1 MNHWIIVVITLVFS
15 ALCSGLEIAFNSINR
30 LQLEVELTKNSFSA
44 KLIRLFFKN
53 QSRFIT
59 SLLLGNNIAL
69 IVYGM
74 SMSQL
79 LLPVAQWMLPASLEN
94 DFMILLVQTVL
105 ATLLVLLVGEFLPKM
120 LFRINPNAI
129 LSFFALPTFVCYCLL
144 YPLILIYTGV
154 SEFIIRYVLRLKVD
168 RQEYKFSTVDL
179 NDYIAEYAD
188 PEEADED
195 MQQEI
200 QLFQNVM
207 EFRSV
212 KLRECMGPRNEIE
225 SVKLT
230 DSIDVVKAR
239 FEETK
244 HSKLIVIG
252 ESIDDI
258 VGYIHL
264 NDVVRVIAEH
274 REATLNDLV
283 RTIDFFPETYTADRL
298 LKHFIQKRQGVAAV
312 VDEFGGTA
320 GIVTMEDVVEEIFG
334 EIDDEYDVEDEVEK
348 TVDDNTFVFSA
359 RLEIDYLNDNYK
371 LDLPVSDDY
380 ETLAGM
386 ILHYCESI
394 PEVGEVLEIG
404 NYKVKIL
411 KASHME
417 VRQNASPCGLKN
429 KNETFVLL
437 S

>member
-1 MNHWIIVVITLVFS
+1 MNHWIIVAITLFFS

-30 LQLEVELTKNSFSA
+30 LQLEVELTKNRFSA
-44 KLIRLFFKN
+44 KIIRLFLKD
-53 QSRFIT
+53 QSHFLT
-59 SLLLGNNIAL
+59 SLLLGNNITL
-69 IVYGM
+69 IIYGM
-74 SMSQL
+74 SMSQIL
-79 LLPVAQWMLPASLEN
+79 DAPVNHWLQAIAFDN
-94 DFMILLVQTVL
+94 DFMVLLVKTIL
-105 ATLLVLLVGEFLPKM
+105 ATLLVLLVAEFLPKM

-129 LSFFALPTFVCYCLL
+129 LSFFALPAFICFCLL
-144 YPLILIYTGV
+144 YPLILIYTGI

-230 DSIDVVKAR
+230 DSIDAVKAR

-252 ESIDDI
+252 ENIDDI
-258 VGYIHL
+258 VGYVHL
-264 NDVVRVIAEH
+264 NDVVRAIAEH
-274 REATLNDLV
+274 LDVTMEDLV

-298 LKHFIQKRQGVAAV
+298 LKHLIQKRQGVAAV

-334 EIDDEYDVEDEVEK
+334 EIDDEYDVEDEVERV
-348 TVDDNTFVFSA
+348 VDDNTFVFSA
-359 RLEIDYLNDNYK
+359 RLEIDYLNENYK
-371 LDLPVSDDY
+371 LELPVSDDY

-394 PEVGEVLEIG
+394 PEPGEVLEIG
-404 NYKVKIL
+404 NYRVKIL
-411 KASHME
+411 KASHIKLDE
-417 VRQNASPCGLKN
+417 VELQIKSK
-429 KNETFVLL
+429 
-437 S
+437 

>member
-1 MNHWIIVVITLVFS
+1 MSHWTIVAITLFFS
-15 ALCSGLEIAFNSINR
+15 ALFSGLEIAFNSINR
-30 LQLEVELTKNSFSA
+30 LQLEVELTKNTFSA
-44 KLIRLFFKN
+44 KLIRLFLKD

-59 SLLLGNNIAL
+59 ALLLGNNIAL
-69 IVYGM
+69 IIYGM

-79 LLPVAQWMLPASLEN
+79 LDVPVTHWLQRISLDN
-94 DFMILLVQTVL
+94 DFTVLLVKTVL
-105 ATLLVLLVGEFLPKM
+105 ATLLVLLVGEFLPKT

-129 LSFFALPTFVCYCLL
+129 LSFFAFPTFLCYCLL
-144 YPLILIYTGV
+144 YPLILVYTGI
-154 SEFIIRYVLRLKVD
+154 SEFIIRHVLRMKVANENY
-168 RQEYKFSTVDL
+168 QFSTVDL
-179 NDYIAEYAD
+179 NDFIAEYAD
-188 PEEADED
+188 QEEADED

-230 DSIDVVKAR
+230 DSIETVKQR

-244 HSKLIVIG
+244 HSKLIVISN
-252 ESIDDI
+252 SIDDI
-258 VGYIHL
+258 VGYVHL
-264 NDVVRVIAEH
+264 NDVVRAIADH
-274 REATLNDLV
+274 RQVTLQDLL
-283 RTIDFFPETYTADRL
+283 RRIDFFPETYTADRL

-334 EIDDEYDVEDEVEK
+334 EIDDEYDVEEEVER
-348 TVDDNTFVFSA
+348 VIDDHTFVFSA
-359 RLEIDYLNDNYK
+359 RLEIDYLNDTYK

-394 PEVGEVLEIG
+394 PEQGEELNIG
-404 NYKVKIL
+404 KYQLKIL
-411 KASHME
+411 KASNMKLDE
-417 VRQNASPCGLKN
+417 VELH
-429 KNETFVLL
+429 FVDN
-437 S
+437 

>member
-1 MNHWIIVVITLVFS
+1 MNSWIIVVVTLFFS

-30 LQLEVELTKNSFSA
+30 LQLEVELTKNTFSA
-44 KLIRLFFKN
+44 KLIGLFFKN

-79 LLPVAQWMLPASLEN
+79 LDAPVVHWLQAISLNN
-94 DFMILLVQTVL
+94 DFMILLVKTIL
-105 ATLLVLLVGEFLPKM
+105 STLLVLLVGEFLPKM

-129 LSFFALPTFVCYCLL
+129 LSFFAFPTFLCYCLL
-144 YPLILIYTGV
+144 YPLILIYTGI
-154 SEFIIRYVLRLKVD
+154 SEFIIRYMLRLKVD
-168 RQEYKFSTVDL
+168 SEEYKFSTVDL
-179 NDYIAEYAD
+179 NDFIAEYAD
-188 PEEADED
+188 TPEADED

-230 DSIDVVKAR
+230 DDIDTVKAR

-258 VGYIHL
+258 VGYVHL
-264 NDVVRVIAEH
+264 NDVVRVMAEH
-274 REATLNDLV
+274 RNVTMKDLV
-283 RTIDFFPETYTADRL
+283 RRIDFFPETYTADRL

-359 RLEIDYLNDNYK
+359 RLEIDYLNDTYK

-386 ILHYCESI
+386 VLHYCESI
-394 PEVGEVLEIG
+394 PEQGKELTIG
-404 NYKVKIL
+404 KYRVKIL
-411 KASHME
+411 KASHMKLDE
-417 VRQNASPCGLKN
+417 VELKIID
-429 KNETFVLL
+429 K
-437 S
+437 

>member
-1 MNHWIIVVITLVFS
+1 MSHWIIIVIALFFS
-15 ALCSGLEIAFNSINR
+15 ALFSGLEIAFNSLNR
-30 LQLEVELTKNSFSA
+30 LQLEVELTKKSFSA
-44 KLIRLFFKN
+44 RIIRLFLN
-53 QSRFIT
+53 DQSRFIT

-69 IVYGM
+69 VIYGM

-79 LLPVAQWMLPASLEN
+79 LDPVARYILPTSIEN
-94 DFMILLVQTVL
+94 EFTVLLVLTIL
-105 ATLLVLLVGEFLPKM
+105 STLLILLVGEFLPKT

-129 LSFFALPTFVCYCLL
+129 LSFFAFPTFLCYCLL
-144 YPLILIYTGV
+144 YPLTLVYTAI
-154 SEFIIRYVLRLKVD
+154 SEFVIRRLLHLKVD
-168 RQEYKFSTVDL
+168 QEEYKFSTVDL
-179 NDYIAEYAD
+179 SDYIAEYAD

-225 SVKLT
+225 FVRLT
-230 DSIDVVKAR
+230 DTIETVKTR
-239 FEETK
+239 LEETK
-244 HSKLIVIG
+244 HSKLIVCG
-252 ESIDDI
+252 EGIDDI
-258 VGYIHL
+258 VGYVHL
-264 NDVVRVIAEH
+264 NDVVRTIAAGGDTQLSEI
-274 REATLNDLV
+274 V
-283 RTIDFFPETYTADRL
+283 RKIDFFPETYTADRL
-298 LKHFIQKRQGVAAV
+298 LKHLIQKHQGVAAV

-348 TVDDNTFVFSA
+348 DLGDGIYVFSA
-359 RLEIDYLNDNYK
+359 RLEIDYLNDTYK

-394 PEVGEVLEIG
+394 PAQGETLDIG
-404 NYKVKIL
+404 KYRVKIL
-411 KASHME
+411 KASHTKLDE
-417 VRQNASPCGLKN
+417 VELRFLDN
-429 KNETFVLL
+429 
-437 S
+437 

>member
-1 MNHWIIVVITLVFS
+1 MNVWIVIVVTLFFS

-30 LQLEVELTKNSFSA
+30 LQLEVELTKNTFSA
-44 KLIRLFFKN
+44 SLIRIFLKD

-69 IVYGM
+69 IIYGM
-74 SMSQL
+74 SMSRL
-79 LLPVAQWMLPASLEN
+79 LEAPVTQWLQAISISN
-94 DFMILLVQTVL
+94 DFTVLLVQTII
-105 ATLLVLLVGEFLPKM
+105 ATLLILLVGEFIPKT

-129 LSFFALPTFVCYCLL
+129 LSFFAFPTFVVYCLL
-144 YPLILIYTGV
+144 YPLILVYTSI
-154 SEFIIRYVLRLKVD
+154 SEFIIRHILRLKVD
-168 RQEYKFSTVDL
+168 KEEYKFSVVDL

-188 PEEADED
+188 TKEADED

-225 SVKLT
+225 SVRLT
-230 DSIDVVKAR
+230 DSIDEVKQR

-244 HSKLIVIG
+244 HSKLIVCG
-252 ESIDDI
+252 EGIDDI
-258 VGYIHL
+258 VGYVHL
-264 NDVVRVIAEH
+264 NDVVRVIADHKDVALKEI
-274 REATLNDLV
+274 V
-283 RTIDFFPETYTADRL
+283 RAIDFFPETYTADRL
-298 LKHFIQKRQGVAAV
+298 LKHFIAKHQGIAAV

-334 EIDDEYDVEDEVEK
+334 EIDDEYDVEDEMEK
-348 TVDDNTFVFSA
+348 VVGNDTFVFSA
-359 RLEIDYLNDNYK
+359 RLEIDYLNDTYH

-386 ILHYCESI
+386 ILHYCENI
-394 PEVGEVLEIG
+394 PEQGEELKIG
-404 NYKVKIL
+404 RYRVKIL
-411 KASHME
+411 KASDMKLDE
-417 VRQNASPCGLKN
+417 VELKITDN
-429 KNETFVLL
+429 
-437 S
+437 

>member
-1 MNHWIIVVITLVFS
+1 MDSWIIVAITLFFS

-30 LQLEVELTKNSFSA
+30 LQLEVELTKNTFSA
-44 KLIRLFFKN
+44 KIISLFYRN

-69 IVYGM
+69 IIYGM
-74 SMSQL
+74 SMSQIL
-79 LLPVAQWMLPASLEN
+79 DAPVNQWLQAISLDN
-94 DFMILLVQTVL
+94 DFMVLLVKTVL
-105 ATLLVLLVGEFLPKM
+105 ATLLVLLAGEFLPKM

-129 LSFFALPTFVCYCLL
+129 LSFFAFPTFLCYCLL
-144 YPLILIYTGV
+144 YPLILIYTGI

-168 RQEYKFSTVDL
+168 REEYKFSTVDL

-188 PEEADED
+188 TQEADED

-225 SVKLT
+225 SVKIT

-258 VGYIHL
+258 VGYVHL
-264 NDVVRVIAEH
+264 NDVVRAIAEH
-274 REATLNDLV
+274 LDVTMEDLV

-334 EIDDEYDVEDEVEK
+334 EIDDEYDVEEEVER
-348 TVDDNTFVFSA
+348 VIDDNTYVFSA
-359 RLEIDYLNDNYK
+359 RLEIDYLNDTYK
-371 LDLPVSDDY
+371 FDLPTSDDY

-394 PEVGEVLEIG
+394 PEQGEELTIG
-404 NYKVKIL
+404 KYRVKIL
-411 KASHME
+411 KASNMKLDE
-417 VRQNASPCGLKN
+417 VELKVSD
-429 KNETFVLL
+429 K
-437 S
+437 

>member
-1 MNHWIIVVITLVFS
+1 MDSWLIVAITLFFS

-30 LQLEVELTKNSFSA
+30 LQLEVELTKNTFSA
-44 KLIRLFFKN
+44 KIIRLFFKN
-53 QSRFIT
+53 QSRFMT

-69 IVYGM
+69 IIYGM
-74 SMSQL
+74 NMSQL
-79 LLPVAQWMLPASLEN
+79 LDGPVIQWLQYVSLNN
-94 DFMILLVQTVL
+94 DFMVLLVKTIL
-105 ATLLVLLVGEFLPKM
+105 STLLVLLVGEFLPKV
-120 LFRINPNAI
+120 LFRIDPNAI
-129 LSFFALPTFVCYCLL
+129 FSFFALPTFVCYCLL
-144 YPLILIYTGV
+144 YPLILIYTCI
-154 SEFIIRYVLRLKVD
+154 SEFIIRYVLRLNVD
-168 RQEYKFSTVDL
+168 REEYTFSTVDL

-230 DSIDVVKAR
+230 DSIETIKIR

-252 ESIDDI
+252 EGIDDI
-258 VGYIHL
+258 VGYVHL
-264 NDVVRVIAEH
+264 NDVVRTVAEH
-274 REATLNDLV
+274 REVSLADLI
-283 RTIDFFPETYTADRL
+283 RKIDFFPETYTADRL
-298 LKHFIQKRQGVAAV
+298 LKHFIQHRQGVAAV

-334 EIDDEYDVEDEVEK
+334 EIDDEYDVEKEVEK
-348 TVDDNTFVFSA
+348 IIDNNTFIFSA
-359 RLEIDYLNDNYK
+359 RLEIDYLNDTYK

-394 PEVGEVLEIG
+394 PEPGQVLEIG
-404 NYKVKIL
+404 NYRVKIL
-411 KASHME
+411 KASDMKLDE
-417 VRQNASPCGLKN
+417 VELQIKY
-429 KNETFVLL
+429 K
-437 S
+437 

>member
-1 MNHWIIVVITLVFS
+1 MDSWIIVAITLFFS

-30 LQLEVELTKNSFSA
+30 LQLEVELTKNTFSA
-44 KLIRLFFKN
+44 KIISLFYKN

-69 IVYGM
+69 IIYGM

-79 LLPVAQWMLPASLEN
+79 LDAPVNQWLQAISLDN
-94 DFMILLVQTVL
+94 DFMVLLVKTVL

-120 LFRINPNAI
+120 LFHINPNAI
-129 LSFFALPTFVCYCLL
+129 LSFFAFPTFLCYCLL
-144 YPLILIYTGV
+144 YPLILIYTGI

-168 RQEYKFSTVDL
+168 REEYKFSTVDL

-188 PEEADED
+188 TQEADED

-225 SVKLT
+225 SVKIT

-258 VGYIHL
+258 VGYVHL

-274 REATLNDLV
+274 LDVTMEDLV

-334 EIDDEYDVEDEVEK
+334 EIDDEYDVEEEVER
-348 TVDDNTFVFSA
+348 VIDDNTYVFSA
-359 RLEIDYLNDNYK
+359 RLEIDYLNDTYK
-371 LDLPVSDDY
+371 FDLPTSDDY

-394 PEVGEVLEIG
+394 PEQGEELTIG
-404 NYKVKIL
+404 KYRVKIL
-411 KASHME
+411 KASNMKLDE
-417 VRQNASPCGLKN
+417 VELKVGD
-429 KNETFVLL
+429 K
-437 S
+437 

>member
-1 MNHWIIVVITLVFS
+1 MNNWIIVVITLFFS
-15 ALCSGLEIAFNSINR
+15 ALFSGLEIAFNSINR
-30 LQLEVELTKNSFSA
+30 LQLEVELTKNTFSA
-44 KLIRLFFKN
+44 RLIRIFLKD
-53 QSRFIT
+53 QSHFLT

-69 IVYGM
+69 IIYGM
-74 SMSQL
+74 SMAQIL
-79 LLPVAQWMLPASLEN
+79 ELPVTHWLQAINVCN
-94 DFMILLVQTVL
+94 DFTVLLVQTIL
-105 ATLLVLLVGEFLPKM
+105 ATLLILLVGEFVPKM

-129 LSFFALPTFVCYCLL
+129 LSFFAFPTFVVYCLL
-144 YPLILIYTGV
+144 YPLILVYTGI
-154 SEFIIRYVLRLKVD
+154 SEFIIRHVLRLRVD
-168 RQEYKFSTVDL
+168 KEEYKFSTVDL
-179 NDYIAEYAD
+179 SDFIAEYAD
-188 PEEADED
+188 NDKGDED

-230 DSIDVVKAR
+230 DSIETVKAR

-244 HSKLIVIG
+244 HSKLIVCG

-258 VGYIHL
+258 VGYVHL
-264 NDVVRVIAEH
+264 NDVVRAIANG
-274 REATLNDLV
+274 REVKLSEIV
-283 RTIDFFPETYTADRL
+283 RKIDFFPETYTADRL
-298 LKHFIQKRQGVAAV
+298 LKHFIAKHQGIAAV

-334 EIDDEYDVEDEVEK
+334 EIDDEYDVEDEMEK
-348 TVDDNTFVFSA
+348 VIDEHTFVFSA
-359 RLEIDYLNDNYK
+359 RLEIDYLNDMYR
-371 LDLPVSDDY
+371 LDLPISDDY

-394 PEVGEVLEIG
+394 PAQGEEIEIG

-411 KASHME
+411 KASDVKLDE
-417 VRQNASPCGLKN
+417 VELKS
-429 KNETFVLL
+429 LA
-437 S
+437 

>member
-1 MNHWIIVVITLVFS
+1 MDSWIVVAITLFFS

-30 LQLEVELTKNSFSA
+30 LQLEVELTKNTFSA
-44 KLIRLFFKN
+44 KVISLFFKD

-69 IVYGM
+69 IIYGM
-74 SMSQL
+74 SMSAILDAPVVHWLEYLSISNDFTVL
-79 LLPVAQWMLPASLEN
+79 LLKT
-94 DFMILLVQTVL
+94 ILS
-105 ATLLVLLVGEFLPKM
+105 TLLVLLVGEFLPKV

-129 LSFFALPTFVCYCLL
+129 LSFFAVPTFVCYCLL
-144 YPLILIYTGV
+144 YPLILIYTCI
-154 SEFIIRYVLRLKVD
+154 SELIIRYVLRLKVD
-168 RQEYKFSTVDL
+168 KEEYTFSTVDL

-225 SVKLT
+225 SVRLT
-230 DSIDVVKAR
+230 DSIEAVKAR

-258 VGYIHL
+258 VGYVHL
-264 NDVVRVIAEH
+264 NDVVRAVADH
-274 REATLNDLV
+274 REATVADLI
-283 RTIDFFPETYTADRL
+283 RKIDFFPETYTADRL
-298 LKHFIQKRQGVAAV
+298 LKHFIAKRQGVAAV

-334 EIDDEYDVEDEVEK
+334 EIDDEYDVEEEVEK
-348 TVDDNTFVFSA
+348 VVGNNTFILSA
-359 RLEIDYLNDNYK
+359 RLEIDYLNETYK
-371 LDLPVSDDY
+371 LNLPVSDDY
-380 ETLAGM
+380 ETLAGLV
-386 ILHYCESI
+386 LHYCESI
-394 PEVGEVLEIG
+394 PEQGQVVEIG
-404 NYKVKIL
+404 NYRIKIL
-411 KASHME
+411 KASNMKLDE
-417 VRQNASPCGLKN
+417 VELQIKN
-429 KNETFVLL
+429 K
-437 S
+437 

>member
-1 MNHWIIVVITLVFS
+1 MDSWIIVAITLFFS

-30 LQLEVELTKNSFSA
+30 LQLEVELTKNTFSA
-44 KLIRLFFKN
+44 KIISLFYRN

-69 IVYGM
+69 IIYGM

-79 LLPVAQWMLPASLEN
+79 LDVPVNQWLQAISLDN
-94 DFMILLVQTVL
+94 DFMVLLVKTVL
-105 ATLLVLLVGEFLPKM
+105 ATLLVLLAGEFLPKM

-129 LSFFALPTFVCYCLL
+129 LSFFAFPTFICYCLL
-144 YPLILIYTGV
+144 YPLILIYTGI

-168 RQEYKFSTVDL
+168 REEYKFSTVDL

-188 PEEADED
+188 TQEADED

-225 SVKLT
+225 SVKIT

-258 VGYIHL
+258 VGYVHL
-264 NDVVRVIAEH
+264 NDVVRAIAEH
-274 REATLNDLV
+274 LDVTMEDLV

-320 GIVTMEDVVEEIFG
+320 GIVTMEDVVEEIYDYFKDEAQSDSIADAIKELG
-334 EIDDEYDVEDEVEK
+334 ADYDEMEI
-348 TVDDNTFVFSA
+348 
-359 RLEIDYLNDNYK
+359 RLVRIKFLCEI
-371 LDLPVSDDY
+371 
-380 ETLAGM
+380 
-386 ILHYCESI
+386 
-394 PEVGEVLEIG
+394 
-404 NYKVKIL
+404 
-411 KASHME
+411 AS
-417 VRQNASPCGLKN
+417 
-429 KNETFVLL
+429 
-437 S
+437 

>member
-1 MNHWIIVVITLVFS
+1 MNHWIIVAITLFFS

-44 KLIRLFFKN
+44 KIIRIFLKN

-59 SLLLGNNIAL
+59 SLLLGNNITL
-69 IVYGM
+69 IIYGM
-74 SMSQL
+74 SMSQIL
-79 LLPVAQWMLPASLEN
+79 DAPVNHWLQAIAFDN
-94 DFMILLVQTVL
+94 DFMVLLVKTIL
-105 ATLLVLLVGEFLPKM
+105 ATLLVLLVAEFLPKM

-129 LSFFALPTFVCYCLL
+129 LSFFALPAFICFCLL
-144 YPLILIYTGV
+144 YPLILIYTGI

-230 DSIDVVKAR
+230 DSIDAVKAR

-252 ESIDDI
+252 ENIDDI
-258 VGYIHL
+258 VGYVHL
-264 NDVVRVIAEH
+264 NDVVRAIAEH
-274 REATLNDLV
+274 LDVTMDDLV

-298 LKHFIQKRQGVAAV
+298 LKHLIQKRQGVAAV

-334 EIDDEYDVEDEVEK
+334 EIDDEYDVEDEVERV
-348 TVDDNTFVFSA
+348 VDDNTFVFSA
-359 RLEIDYLNDNYK
+359 RLEIDYLNENYK
-371 LDLPVSDDY
+371 LELPVSDDY

-394 PEVGEVLEIG
+394 PEPGEVLEIG
-404 NYKVKIL
+404 NYRVKIL
-411 KASHME
+411 KASHIKLDE
-417 VRQNASPCGLKN
+417 VELQIKSK
-429 KNETFVLL
+429 
-437 S
+437 

>member
-1 MNHWIIVVITLVFS
+1 MNSWLVVAITLFFS
-15 ALCSGLEIAFNSINR
+15 ALCSGLEIAFSSINR
-30 LQLEVELTKNSFSA
+30 LQLEVELTKNTFSA
-44 KLIRLFFKN
+44 KIISLFYKN
-53 QSRFIT
+53 QARFIT

-69 IVYGM
+69 IIYGM
-74 SMSQL
+74 SMSQIL
-79 LLPVAQWMLPASLEN
+79 DAPVNHWLQAISFDN
-94 DFMILLVQTVL
+94 DFMVLLVKTIL
-105 ATLLVLLVGEFLPKM
+105 ATLLVLLAGEFLPKM

-129 LSFFALPTFVCYCLL
+129 LSFFAFPTFLCYCLL
-144 YPLILIYTGV
+144 YPLILIYTGI

-168 RQEYKFSTVDL
+168 SQEYKFSTVDL

-230 DSIDVVKAR
+230 DSIDTVKAR

-244 HSKLIVIG
+244 HSKLIVTG
-252 ESIDDI
+252 EGIDDI
-258 VGYIHL
+258 VGYVHL
-264 NDVVRVIAEH
+264 NDVVRAVSEH
-274 REATLNDLV
+274 RTTTLAELI
-283 RTIDFFPETYTADRL
+283 RKIDFFPETYTADQL
-298 LKHFIQKRQGVAAV
+298 LKHFIAKRQGVAAV

-334 EIDDEYDVEDEVEK
+334 EIDDEYDVEEEVEK
-348 TVDDNTFVFSA
+348 VVNDNTFVFSA
-359 RLEIDYLNDNYK
+359 RLEIDYLNDTYK

-394 PEVGEVLEIG
+394 PEQGQVLIIG
-404 NYKVKIL
+404 QYRVKIL
-411 KASHME
+411 KASHMKLDE
-417 VRQNASPCGLKN
+417 VELKIE
-429 KNETFVLL
+429 K
-437 S
+437 

>member
-1 MNHWIIVVITLVFS
+1 MNSWTIVAITLFFS

-30 LQLEVELTKNSFSA
+30 LQLEVELTKNTFSA
-44 KLIRLFFKN
+44 KIIRLFLKD

-69 IVYGM
+69 IIYGM
-74 SMSQL
+74 SMSQIL
-79 LLPVAQWMLPASLEN
+79 DTPVNHWLQAISFDN
-94 DFMILLVQTVL
+94 DFMVLLVKTVF
-105 ATLLVLLVGEFLPKM
+105 ATLLVLLAGEFLPKM

-129 LSFFALPTFVCYCLL
+129 LSFFALPTFIVYCLL
-144 YPLILIYTGV
+144 YPLILVYTGI
-154 SEFIIRYVLRLKVD
+154 SEFVIRYVLRLKVD

-225 SVKLT
+225 FVKQT
-230 DSIDVVKAR
+230 DTIAAVKAR

-244 HSKLIVIG
+244 HSKLIVTG
-252 ESIDDI
+252 EGIDDI
-258 VGYIHL
+258 VGYVHL
-264 NDVVRVIAEH
+264 NDVVRAIAEH
-274 REATLNDLV
+274 LDVTMDDLV

-334 EIDDEYDVEDEVEK
+334 EIDDEYDVEDEVER
-348 TVDDNTFVFSA
+348 TIDDNTFVFSA

-394 PEVGEVLEIG
+394 PEPGELLEIG
-404 NYKVKIL
+404 NYRVRIL
-411 KASHME
+411 KASNMKLDE
-417 VRQNASPCGLKN
+417 VELQIKSK
-429 KNETFVLL
+429 
-437 S
+437 

>member
-1 MNHWIIVVITLVFS
+1 MSHWIIVAITLFFS

-30 LQLEVELTKNSFSA
+30 LQLEVELTKNTFSS
-44 KLIRLFFKN
+44 KLIRLFLKD

-69 IVYGM
+69 IIYGM

-79 LLPVAQWMLPASLEN
+79 LDAPVTHWLQLISLDN
-94 DFMILLVQTVL
+94 DFMVLLVKTIL
-105 ATLLVLLVGEFLPKM
+105 ATLLVLLVGEFLPKT

-129 LSFFALPTFVCYCLL
+129 LSFFAFPTFICYCLL
-144 YPLILIYTGV
+144 YPLILVYTGI
-154 SEFIIRYVLRLKVD
+154 SEFIIRHVLRMKVAN
-168 RQEYKFSTVDL
+168 ENYKFSTVDL
-179 NDYIAEYAD
+179 NDFIAEYAD
-188 PEEADED
+188 QEEADED

-230 DSIDVVKAR
+230 DSIEIVKQR

-244 HSKLIVIG
+244 HSKLIVISN
-252 ESIDDI
+252 SIDDI
-258 VGYIHL
+258 VGYVHL
-264 NDVVRVIAEH
+264 NDVVRAIADH
-274 REATLNDLV
+274 RQVTLQDLL
-283 RTIDFFPETYTADRL
+283 RRIDFFPETYTADRL

-334 EIDDEYDVEDEVEK
+334 EIDDEYDVEEEVER
-348 TVDDNTFVFSA
+348 VIDDHTFVFSA
-359 RLEIDYLNDNYK
+359 RLEIDYLNDIYK

-394 PEVGEVLEIG
+394 PEQGEELNIG
-404 NYKVKIL
+404 KYQLKIL
-411 KASHME
+411 KASNMKLDE
-417 VRQNASPCGLKN
+417 VELHFENN
-429 KNETFVLL
+429 
-437 S
+437 

>member
-1 MNHWIIVVITLVFS
+1 MDSWIIVAITLFFS
-15 ALCSGLEIAFNSINR
+15 VLCSGLEIAFNSINR
-30 LQLEVELTKNSFSA
+30 LQLEVELTKNTFSA
-44 KLIRLFFKN
+44 KIISLFYRN

-69 IVYGM
+69 IIYGM

-79 LLPVAQWMLPASLEN
+79 LDVPVHQWLQAISLDN
-94 DFMILLVQTVL
+94 DFMVLLVKTVL
-105 ATLLVLLVGEFLPKM
+105 ATLLVLLAGEFLPKM
-120 LFRINPNAI
+120 LFRINPTDI
-129 LSFFALPTFVCYCLL
+129 LSFFAFPAFLCYCLL
-144 YPLILIYTGV
+144 YPLILIYTGI

-168 RQEYKFSTVDL
+168 REEYKFSTVDL

-188 PEEADED
+188 TQEADED

-225 SVKLT
+225 SVKIT

-258 VGYIHL
+258 VGYVHL
-264 NDVVRVIAEH
+264 NDVVRAIAEH
-274 REATLNDLV
+274 LDVTMEDLV

-334 EIDDEYDVEDEVEK
+334 EIDDEYDVEEEVER
-348 TVDDNTFVFSA
+348 VIDDNTFVFSA
-359 RLEIDYLNDNYK
+359 RLEIDYLNETYK
-371 LDLPVSDDY
+371 FDLPTSDDY

-394 PEVGEVLEIG
+394 PEQGEELTIG
-404 NYKVKIL
+404 KYRVKIL
-411 KASHME
+411 KASNMKLDE
-417 VRQNASPCGLKN
+417 VELKVGD
-429 KNETFVLL
+429 K
-437 S
+437 

>member
-1 MNHWIIVVITLVFS
+1 MNSWIIVVVTLFFS

-30 LQLEVELTKNSFSA
+30 LQLEVELTKNTFSA
-44 KLIRLFFKN
+44 KLIGLFFKN

-79 LLPVAQWMLPASLEN
+79 LDAPVVHWLQAISLNN
-94 DFMILLVQTVL
+94 DFMILLVKTIL
-105 ATLLVLLVGEFLPKM
+105 STLLVLLVGEFLPKM

-129 LSFFALPTFVCYCLL
+129 LSFFAFPTFLCYCLL
-144 YPLILIYTGV
+144 YPLILIYTGI
-154 SEFIIRYVLRLKVD
+154 SEFIIRYMLRLKVD
-168 RQEYKFSTVDL
+168 SEEYKFSTVDL
-179 NDYIAEYAD
+179 NDFIAEYAD
-188 PEEADED
+188 TPEADED

-230 DSIDVVKAR
+230 DDIDTVKAR

-258 VGYIHL
+258 VGYVHL
-264 NDVVRVIAEH
+264 NDVVRVMAEH
-274 REATLNDLV
+274 RNVTMKDLV
-283 RTIDFFPETYTADRL
+283 RRIDFFPETYTADRL

-348 TVDDNTFVFSA
+348 VIAEDTFVFSA
-359 RLEIDYLNDNYK
+359 RLEIDYLNDTYK

-386 ILHYCESI
+386 VLHYCESI
-394 PEVGEVLEIG
+394 PEQGKELTIG
-404 NYKVKIL
+404 KYRVKIL
-411 KASHME
+411 KASHMKLDE
-417 VRQNASPCGLKN
+417 VELKIIN
-429 KNETFVLL
+429 K
-437 S
+437 

>member
-1 MNHWIIVVITLVFS
+1 MNSWIIVVVTLFFS

-30 LQLEVELTKNSFSA
+30 LQLEVELTKNTFSA
-44 KLIRLFFKN
+44 KLIGLFFKN

-79 LLPVAQWMLPASLEN
+79 LDAPVVHWLQAISLNN
-94 DFMILLVQTVL
+94 DFMILLVKTIL
-105 ATLLVLLVGEFLPKM
+105 STLLVLLVGEFLPKM

-129 LSFFALPTFVCYCLL
+129 LSFFAFPTFLCYCLL
-144 YPLILIYTGV
+144 YPLILIYTGI
-154 SEFIIRYVLRLKVD
+154 SEFIIRYMLRLKVD
-168 RQEYKFSTVDL
+168 SEEYKFSTVDL
-179 NDYIAEYAD
+179 NDFIAEYAD
-188 PEEADED
+188 TPEADED

-230 DSIDVVKAR
+230 DDIDTVKAR

-258 VGYIHL
+258 VGYVHL
-264 NDVVRVIAEH
+264 NDVVRVMAEH
-274 REATLNDLV
+274 RNVTMKDLV
-283 RTIDFFPETYTADRL
+283 RRIDFFPETYTADRL

-334 EIDDEYDVEDEVEK
+334 EIDDEYDVEEEVEM
-348 TVDDNTFVFSA
+348 V
-359 RLEIDYLNDNYK
+359 
-371 LDLPVSDDY
+371 
-380 ETLAGM
+380 
-386 ILHYCESI
+386 LHYCESI
-394 PEVGEVLEIG
+394 PEQGKELTIG
-404 NYKVKIL
+404 KYRVKIL
-411 KASHME
+411 KASHMKLDE
-417 VRQNASPCGLKN
+417 VELKIIN
-429 KNETFVLL
+429 K
-437 S
+437 

>member
-1 MNHWIIVVITLVFS
+1 MSAWIVVVITLFFS

-30 LQLEVELTKNSFSA
+30 LQLEVELTKNTFSA
-44 KLIRLFFKN
+44 KIISLFYKN

-69 IVYGM
+69 IIYGM
-74 SMSQL
+74 SMSQIL
-79 LLPVAQWMLPASLEN
+79 DAPVNHWLQAISLDN
-94 DFMILLVQTVL
+94 DFMVLLVKTLL
-105 ATLLVLLVGEFLPKM
+105 ATLLVLLAGEFLPKM
-120 LFRINPNAI
+120 LFRINPNVI
-129 LSFFALPTFVCYCLL
+129 LSFFALPTFICYCLL
-144 YPLILIYTGV
+144 YPLILVYTGI
-154 SEFIIRYVLRLKVD
+154 SEFIIRHILRLKVD
-168 RQEYKFSTVDL
+168 SQEYKFSTVDL

-225 SVKLT
+225 SVRIT
-230 DSIDVVKAR
+230 DSIDAVKAR

-258 VGYIHL
+258 VGYVHL
-264 NDVVRVIAEH
+264 NDVVRAIAEH
-274 REATLNDLV
+274 LDVTMEDLV

-334 EIDDEYDVEDEVEK
+334 EIDDEYDVEEEVER
-348 TVDDNTFVFSA
+348 VIDDNTFVFSA
-359 RLEIDYLNDNYK
+359 RLEIDYLNDTYK

-394 PEVGEVLEIG
+394 PEQGEELTVGKYRI
-404 NYKVKIL
+404 KIL
-411 KASHME
+411 KASNMKLDE
-417 VRQNASPCGLKN
+417 VELKVED
-429 KNETFVLL
+429 K
-437 S
+437 

>member
-1 MNHWIIVVITLVFS
+1 MNVWIVIVVTLFFS

-30 LQLEVELTKNSFSA
+30 LQLEVELTKNTFSA
-44 KLIRLFFKN
+44 SLIRIFLKD

-69 IVYGM
+69 IIYGM
-74 SMSQL
+74 SMSRL
-79 LLPVAQWMLPASLEN
+79 LEAPVTQWLQAISISN
-94 DFMILLVQTVL
+94 DFTVLLVQTII
-105 ATLLVLLVGEFLPKM
+105 ATLLILLVGEFIPKT

-129 LSFFALPTFVCYCLL
+129 LSFFAFPTFVVYCLL
-144 YPLILIYTGV
+144 YPLILVYTGI
-154 SEFIIRYVLRLKVD
+154 SEFIILHILRLKVD
-168 RQEYKFSTVDL
+168 KEEYKFSVVDL

-188 PEEADED
+188 TKEADED

-225 SVKLT
+225 SVRLT
-230 DSIDVVKAR
+230 DSIDEVKQR

-244 HSKLIVIG
+244 HSKLIVCG
-252 ESIDDI
+252 EGIDDI
-258 VGYIHL
+258 VGYVHL
-264 NDVVRVIAEH
+264 NDVVRVIADHKDVALKEI
-274 REATLNDLV
+274 V
-283 RTIDFFPETYTADRL
+283 RAIDFFPETYTADRL
-298 LKHFIQKRQGVAAV
+298 LKHFIAKHQGIAAV

-334 EIDDEYDVEDEVEK
+334 EIDDEYDVEDEMEK
-348 TVDDNTFVFSA
+348 VVGNDTFVFSA
-359 RLEIDYLNDNYK
+359 RLEIDYLNDTYH

-386 ILHYCESI
+386 ILHYCENI
-394 PEVGEVLEIG
+394 PEQGEELKIG
-404 NYKVKIL
+404 RYRVKIL
-411 KASHME
+411 KASDMKLDE
-417 VRQNASPCGLKN
+417 VELKIMDN
-429 KNETFVLL
+429 
-437 S
+437 

>member
-1 MNHWIIVVITLVFS
+1 MDSWIVVTVTLFFS

-30 LQLEVELTKNSFSA
+30 LQLEVELTKNTFSA
-44 KLIRLFFKN
+44 KLIGLFFKS

-69 IVYGM
+69 IIYGM

-79 LLPVAQWMLPASLEN
+79 LDAPVVHWLQAISLSN
-94 DFMILLVQTVL
+94 DFMVLLVKTIL
-105 ATLLVLLVGEFLPKM
+105 STLLVLLVGEFLPKM

-129 LSFFALPTFVCYCLL
+129 LSFFAFPTFLCYCLL
-144 YPLILIYTGV
+144 YPLILIYTGI
-154 SEFIIRYVLRLKVD
+154 SEFIIRYLLRLKVD
-168 RQEYKFSTVDL
+168 SEEYKFSTVDL
-179 NDYIAEYAD
+179 NDFIAEYAD
-188 PEEADED
+188 TPEADED

-230 DSIDVVKAR
+230 DDIETVKAR

-258 VGYIHL
+258 VGYVHL
-264 NDVVRVIAEH
+264 NDVVRVMAEH
-274 REATLNDLV
+274 RNVTMKDLV
-283 RTIDFFPETYTADRL
+283 RRIDFFPETSTADRL

-359 RLEIDYLNDNYK
+359 RLEIDYLNDTYK

-386 ILHYCESI
+386 VLHYCESI
-394 PEVGEVLEIG
+394 PEQGEELTIG
-404 NYKVKIL
+404 KYRVKIL
-411 KASHME
+411 KASHMKLDE
-417 VRQNASPCGLKN
+417 VELKIID
-429 KNETFVLL
+429 K
-437 S
+437 